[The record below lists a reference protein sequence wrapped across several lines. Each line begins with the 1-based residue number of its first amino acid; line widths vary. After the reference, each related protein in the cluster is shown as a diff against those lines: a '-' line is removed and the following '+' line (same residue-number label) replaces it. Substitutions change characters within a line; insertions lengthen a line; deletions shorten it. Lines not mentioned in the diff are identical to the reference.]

1 LLAVVSYPASL
12 SHIFRGYRGT
22 GAVGEFLDA
31 ANTGDRLSFF
41 AGLVNEYLFD
51 GYLWLWLLAIAV
63 MTGIIMI
70 NGGKIK
76 GRADGLERHVEIAP
90 YFLLLFASLGYF
102 FTVSKTALLL
112 YETSNRY
119 QLPIYGILLL
129 LVMAGFYELWNRI
142 LFSYIRIDGKKK
154 EKYRGLGLIL
164 LMLIF
169 LLEDVHGLVSGK
181 VIFLYEEDE
190 AHVEYARQNEKE
202 PVIVLYND
210 ATPYHVWWC
219 SQELM
224 QYEKIYF
231 ASEGNPEKIT
241 DDVICGSD
249 RLIVYAAD
257 SEMQKDCLAMILE
270 SNPKLGGYELVMQ
283 RGLWSVFEFE

>member
-1 LLAVVSYPASL
+1 MQRDNRFGRYVYTYVRMADRICALVCLFACAGSDKKGNRSEKVPSSVDGSELLRFPYPVLLYYFPFFLAFGFCIWELYREKKWMFCIQYGIACGFSLLLAVVSYPASL

-119 QLPIYGILLL
+119 QLPIYGIL
-129 LVMAGFYELWNRI
+129 V
-142 LFSYIRIDGKKK
+142 
-154 EKYRGLGLIL
+154 
-164 LMLIF
+164 
-169 LLEDVHGLVSGK
+169 
-181 VIFLYEEDE
+181 
-190 AHVEYARQNEKE
+190 
-202 PVIVLYND
+202 
-210 ATPYHVWWC
+210 
-219 SQELM
+219 
-224 QYEKIYF
+224 
-231 ASEGNPEKIT
+231 
-241 DDVICGSD
+241 
-249 RLIVYAAD
+249 
-257 SEMQKDCLAMILE
+257 
-270 SNPKLGGYELVMQ
+270 
-283 RGLWSVFEFE
+283 